1 MLHHYIT
8 HYGQENKDGSIDSI
22 VESWFQVNIF
32 KWCFC
37 FSKKRLNFGA
47 VWHDQDLCSNEGN
60 KIRKKE

>member
-1 MLHHYIT
+1 MIGDFLMLKGGQNMLHHYIT

-47 VWHDQDLCSNEGN
+47 VWQD
-60 KIRKKE
+60 

>member
-22 VESWFQVNIF
+22 VESWIQVNIF

-47 VWHDQDLCSNEGN
+47 VW
-60 KIRKKE
+60 

>member
-8 HYGQENKDGSIDSI
+8 HYGQENQDGSIDSI

-32 KWCFC
+32 KWRFC

-47 VWHDQDLCSNEGN
+47 VWQD
-60 KIRKKE
+60 